1 MSLSTEALNLLLLF
15 LPGAISSAVLTTA
28 LRRKTPEPLRRLL
41 EAVAFTL
48 VATTVLALVGA
59 LLGHAP
65 VLPPIALEAGRLVVR
80 AGGAWT
86 LVALVAVAVL
96 LPLPVARILSR
107 DRHMALLRRLGV
119 TSRTSRDS
127 IWADVFTEQGDRFV
141 VLELD
146 DGRRL
151 QGYPRYW
158 SDDPADGFVYLSRP
172 AWLVRT
178 DEGTEA
184 GVEVRE
190 TGQHGLLIH
199 RDEIRWIEFQPAM
212 PHDDEHTWS
221 EYGPGNE
228 DRDDG

>member
-1 MSLSTEALNLLLLF
+1 M
-15 LPGAISSAVLTTA
+15 
-28 LRRKTPEPLRRLL
+28 
-41 EAVAFTL
+41 
-48 VATTVLALVGA
+48 
-59 LLGHAP
+59 
-65 VLPPIALEAGRLVVR
+65 LPPIALEAGRLVVR
-80 AGGAWT
+80 NGGAWT
-86 LVALVAVAVL
+86 LVALMAVAVL

-119 TSRTSRDS
+119 TSRTFRDS

-141 VLELD
+141 VFELD

-172 AWLVRT
+172 ACLVRAG
-178 DEGTEA
+178 EATEA
-184 GVEVRE
+184 GAEVRE

-212 PHDDEHTWS
+212 PHDDEQARPVHGS
-221 EYGPGNE
+221 GNE

>member
-1 MSLSTEALNLLLLF
+1 MTFSDEALALLLLF

-28 LRRKTPEPLRRLL
+28 LRHRTPEPLRRLL
-41 EAVAFTL
+41 KAVAFTL
-48 VATTVLALVGA
+48 AATTVLALGGA
-59 LLGHAP
+59 ALGHAP
-65 VLPPIALEAGRLVVR
+65 MLPPIALEAERLVVR
-80 AGGAWT
+80 NGGAWT

-96 LPLPVARILSR
+96 LPVARILSR

-119 TSRTSRDS
+119 TSRDS
-127 IWADVFTEQGDRFV
+127 IWADVFTEQRDRFV

-172 AWLVRT
+172 AWLVRVG
-178 DEGTEA
+178 EGTE
-184 GVEVRE
+184 VDVDVRE
-190 TGQHGLLIH
+190 TGQHGLPIH

-212 PHDDEHTWS
+212 PHDDEQARPEHGS
-221 EYGPGNE
+221 GNE